1 MNAASAALA
10 ARPSEPTSAAAA
22 RAPRLEVVAMSKRFG
37 ALQALDKVDLLVR
50 PGTVHALLGE
60 NGAGKSTLVKCIM
73 GFYRADEGSVLLDD
87 QEVSIA
93 SPRDARALGIGMV
106 YQHFTLVPSL
116 TGAENL
122 VIARADTPLVI
133 DWRRERDRL
142 EAFLD
147 RMPLRVPLD
156 RRAGELAAGEK
167 QKLELLKLLYL
178 DQRFLILDEPTS
190 VLTPDEALEVLGFVR
205 RMARDGAVSVL
216 LITHKFREVES
227 FADEVT
233 ILRRGRRVG
242 GGAVGA
248 LSTDAMAAMMVGE
261 RAPAPSSGRTPTHEE
276 RTPGAVA
283 LELAGLVAEGDRGTL
298 ALDGVSLKVRAGE
311 IVGVAGVSG
320 NGQKELVECL
330 FGQRPLADGRIFVE
344 GEPFAPTR
352 EAFARFGVRGLPEQP
367 LENAAVRRLTVAE
380 NLALRTFDRPP
391 LAKGFWLDR
400 KAIRARARELI
411 GRYRI
416 RPPDPDTP
424 LEFLS
429 GGNVQRT
436 VLAREL
442 SEPVEVLVVA
452 NPCFGLDFASTADI
466 RAEIRAQRDRGA
478 AVLLISEDL
487 DEILELAD
495 RILVLSAGKI
505 VYEVDRDEADRAVI
519 GRHMAGH

>member
-1 MNAASAALA
+1 MSPAPAPTASDFAAPRPAAE
-10 ARPSEPTSAAAA
+10 R
-22 RAPRLEVVAMSKRFG
+22 RAPRLEVAGMSKRFG
-37 ALQALDKVDLLVR
+37 ALQALDKVDLVVR

-73 GFYRADEGSVLLDD
+73 GFYRADEGSVVLDGR
-87 QEVSIA
+87 EVTIA

-122 VIARADTPLVI
+122 VVARADVPLVI
-133 DWRRERDRL
+133 DWGRERRRL
-142 EAFLD
+142 DDFLA

-205 RMARDGAVSVL
+205 RMAREGAVSVL
-216 LITHKFREVES
+216 LITHKFREVET

-233 ILRRGRRVG
+233 VLRRGRWVG

-261 RAPAPSSGRTPTHEE
+261 RQASTTSRVGRATRARGP
-276 RTPGAVA
+276 VA
-283 LELAGLVAEGDRGTL
+283 LEIAGLVAEGDRGAL
-298 ALDGVSLKVRAGE
+298 ALDGVSLKVHAGE

-330 FGQRPLADGRIFVE
+330 FGQRPLADGRIFVK
-344 GEPFAPTR
+344 GKPFAPTR
-352 EAFARFGVRGLPEQP
+352 SAFARFGVRGLPEQP
-367 LENAAVRRLTVAE
+367 LENAAVRRLSVAE
-380 NLALRTFDRPP
+380 NLALRNFDRSP
-391 LAKGFWLDR
+391 LARGIWLDR
-400 KAIRARARELI
+400 RAIRTRARDLVD
-411 GRYRI
+411 RFRI

-424 LEFLS
+424 LELLS

-442 SEPVEVLVVA
+442 SEPVEVLIVA
-452 NPCFGLDFASTADI
+452 NPCFGLDFASTSEI
-466 RAEIRAQRDRGA
+466 RAEIAAQCDRGA

-495 RILVLSAGKI
+495 RIVVLSSGKI
-505 VYEVDRDEADRAVI
+505 VHEVERSAADRTVI

>member
-1 MNAASAALA
+1 MSAVLASIPAEAA
-10 ARPSEPTSAAAA
+10 EPGPATPK
-22 RAPRLEVVAMSKRFG
+22 RAPRLEVAGMSKRFG
-37 ALQALDKVDLLVR
+37 TLQALDGVDLVVR

-73 GFYRADEGSVLLDD
+73 GFYRPDRGSIVLDGR
-87 QEVSIA
+87 EVTIA
-93 SPRDARALGIGMV
+93 SPRDARLLGIGMV

-116 TGAENL
+116 TGVENL
-122 VIARADTPLVI
+122 VVARADVPLVI
-133 DWRRERDRL
+133 DWRRERARL
-142 EAFLD
+142 EVFLA

-178 DQRFLILDEPTS
+178 DQRLLILDEPTS
-190 VLTPDEALEVLGFVR
+190 VLTPEEALEVLGFVR
-205 RMARDGAVSVL
+205 RLARAGAVSVL
-216 LITHKFREVES
+216 LITHKFREVEA

-233 ILRRGRRVG
+233 VLRRGRRVG
-242 GGAVGA
+242 GGAVAAHSTEA
-248 LSTDAMAAMMVGE
+248 LAAMMVGE
-261 RAPAPSSGRTPTHEE
+261 QRPSTTSRADRDARPAGPVT
-276 RTPGAVA
+276 
-283 LELAGLVAEGDRGTL
+283 LELAGLVAEGDRGAL
-298 ALDGVSLKVRAGE
+298 ALDGISLKVRAGE

-330 FGQRPLADGRIFVE
+330 FGQRPLRDGRVFVK
-344 GEPFAPTR
+344 GEPFVPTR
-352 EAFARFGVRGLPEQP
+352 ENFVRFGVRGLPEQP

-380 NLALRTFDRPP
+380 NLALRSFDRSP
-391 LAKGFWLDR
+391 LARGIWLDR
-400 KAIRARARELI
+400 RAVRDRARELI
-411 GRYRI
+411 ARYCI

-424 LEFLS
+424 LELLS

-442 SEPVEVLVVA
+442 SEPVEVLIVA

-466 RAEIRAQRDRGA
+466 RAEILAQRDRGA

-495 RILVLSAGKI
+495 RIVVLSSGKI
-505 VYEVDRDEADRAVI
+505 VHEVERASADRAVI
-519 GRHMAGH
+519 GRYMAGH

>member
-1 MNAASAALA
+1 
-10 ARPSEPTSAAAA
+10 
-22 RAPRLEVVAMSKRFG
+22 MSKRFG
-37 ALQALDKVDLLVR
+37 SLQALDKVDLLVR

-73 GFYRADEGSVLLDD
+73 GFYRADEGSVVLDD
-87 QEVSIA
+87 REVAIA

-142 EAFLD
+142 EAFLA

-205 RMARDGAVSVL
+205 RMAREGAVSVL
-216 LITHKFREVES
+216 LITHKFREVEA

-242 GGAVGA
+242 GGAVGE
-248 LSTDAMAAMMVGE
+248 LSTDTMAALMVGE
-261 RAPAPSSGRTPTHEE
+261 RQTAPGSRGDRAPGP
-276 RTPGAVA
+276 PGPVA
-283 LELAGLVAEGDRGTL
+283 LELAGLVAEGDRGAL
-298 ALDGVSLKVRAGE
+298 ALDGVNLEVRARE

-330 FGQRPLADGRIFVE
+330 FGQRPLRDGRIFVK
-344 GEPFAPTR
+344 GEPFEPTR
-352 EAFARFGVRGLPEQP
+352 EAFARFALRGLPEQP

-380 NLALRTFDRPP
+380 NLALRSFDRPP
-391 LAKGFWLDR
+391 LARGIWLDR
-400 KAIRARARELI
+400 KAIRARAKELI
-411 GRYRI
+411 ERYRI

-466 RAEIRAQRDRGA
+466 RAEILAQRDRGA

-505 VYEVDRDEADRAVI
+505 VHAVERAAADRTAI